1 MRQALRMP
9 LWVLLLAMLL
19 MDQVYAVD
27 AAWLLRYAEMLGEL
41 YQALPVPRN
50 WWQRW
55 AVRKLIGWIDQ
66 EKEIAL
72 ALARFETNIV
82 MM

>member
-9 LWVLLLAMLL
+9 VWVWLLALIL

-27 AAWLLRYAEMLGEL
+27 AAWLVRYAAMLKEL

-55 AVRKLIGWIDQ
+55 AVSRLVGWIDQ
-66 EKEIAL
+66 EREIAL
-72 ALARFETNIV
+72 ALASLDTV
-82 MM
+82 MVRL